1 MQTYDKTALLGF
13 VFTQNVSK
21 NLFTTLAHKVMT
33 RTSLSLSLS
42 LVSQL
47 FICNLF
53 FQFFKSFYSFFFAF
67 KAKIHKFYLF
77 LWLVRNDGSFCHFE
91 PFAKRRKIYIQYSI
105 LRVLCGYFAIAQY
118 DKIYDTKSVRYD
130 KTNRYDNFRLSPKF
144 FRTNEKFKEFAIFL
158 KNFIRGVKTTLCV
171 AGLCYNEIV

>member
-1 MQTYDKTALLGF
+1 MFGLFALIIA
-13 VFTQNVSK
+13 S
-21 NLFTTLAHKVMT
+21 
-33 RTSLSLSLS
+33 R
-42 LVSQL
+42 
-47 FICNLF
+47 
-53 FQFFKSFYSFFFAF
+53 FYENGVA
-67 KAKIHKFYLF
+67 IHKFSVTFAFWISTLA
-77 LWLVRNDGSFCHFE
+77 LLARNDGQRKCTLLFHNDGGFCHFE
-91 PFAKRRKIYIQYSI
+91 RSDPTGCKAQAAAKKSKEFKI
-105 LRVLCGYFAIAQY
+105 RFVFGYFAIAQY